1 MGRLH
6 AGPQRQWTQSERVL
20 GAVSYVGR
28 IRGGPSGSFSPSACW
43 DQRFGLSDE
52 QIGCIRRW
60 RDSSWRSV
68 FHYLQP
74 AGGNFSLISSRS
86 AFLFFP
92 FIYLYTSPLVTP
104 CTDYFPYFS
113 KSSSSGDSLHL
124 LLRYFP
130 YLRVAPSSL
139 HSSHSLTIRASHY

>member
-28 IRGGPSGSFSPSACW
+28 IRGGPSGSFSPSARW

-68 FHYLQP
+68 VHYLQP

-86 AFLFFP
+86 AFLSFHS
-92 FIYLYTSPLVTP
+92 FIYLSFGHSLHRLLSL
-104 CTDYFPYFS
+104 FP
-113 KSSSSGDSLHL
+113 KVVIVGGLLHL